1 MMEEQIKYI
10 LDMSC
15 EHFVAM
21 PSKCKQRAAKEITA
35 HIFEFIDDLLM
46 LKIYDWDW
54 GNDIKNQKVHHFL
67 NGEEVEFEEVYQY
80 WLTNVKK

>member
-35 HIFEFIDDLLM
+35 HVMEFAEWLA
-46 LKIYDWDW
+46 YDRDR
-54 GNDIKNQKVHHFL
+54 DCKTI
-67 NGEEVEFEEVYQY
+67 EEVYQY

>member
-35 HIFEFIDDLLM
+35 HFMEFIEWKDNYVTMTYEGKYYVSATAAMSDM
-46 LKIYDWDW
+46 NI
-54 GNDIKNQKVHHFL
+54 N
-67 NGEEVEFEEVYQY
+67 ETYQY

>member
-35 HIFEFIDDLLM
+35 HVMEFIEWKDCFT
-46 LKIYDWDW
+46 
-54 GNDIKNQKVHHFL
+54 NFDI
-67 NGEEVEFEEVYQY
+67 EEQLYFVMIETHIVEKMTLEGAYQY